1 MIKHHSIFFFFLIL
15 QLLAVGKSY
24 SQPVKVTQDFRTRT
38 ALGVEKEL
46 LKNLTMKGETE
57 IGFQKNASQLAK
69 VFGEIALNYE
79 IAKFL
84 ESEIA
89 YRYTHNRKGY
99 TDNFK
104 QTHLFSASIEA
115 SKRIDQIKGFYRI
128 QFQNDDEDFAVYEKS
143 KKSENILKNRIKLN
157 YKIRGTKLTPY
168 VSSELYHAI
177 SEKLWDAQKI
187 KWVAGINYS
196 VRKTQDAKLY
206 FRIDRELTPY
216 IPYMYY
222 TCGVSYNFS
231 L

>member
-38 ALGVEKEL
+38 ALGVDKEL

-84 ESEIA
+84 ETEIA

-104 QTHLFSASIEA
+104 QTHLFSASVEA
-115 SKRIDQIKGFYRI
+115 SKRIDQIKGFCRI
-128 QFQNDDEDFAVYEKS
+128 QFQNNDEDWALHETS
-143 KKSENILKNRIKLN
+143 KKTENILKNRFKVN
-157 YKIRGTKLTPY
+157 YKVKGSNYAPY
-168 VSSELYHAI
+168 ASAELYHSI
-177 SEKLWDAQKI
+177 SGNQWDAQKI

-206 FRIDRELTPY
+206 IRIDRELTPY
-216 IPYMYY
+216 IPYTYY
-222 TCGVSYNFS
+222 TCGFSYNFS

>member
-84 ESEIA
+84 ETEIA